1 MQKTTK
7 GALALGT
14 GVALLLGGAGTFAY
28 WNGTADL
35 GSNTQVAA
43 GNLTIAAAAGA
54 NDGWAWQGDGAPF
67 DPENDMIVP
76 GDTVTLT
83 RTFAVTATGNN
94 LSADV
99 AITGVGG
106 GTSALII
113 TPVVTSSGGTVV
125 GSTFNIPASRTGAT
139 RTLTYTVTYTIAFPL
154 GESVDNSTQNARF
167 DLSGTTVTVTQ
178 VQP

>member
-1 MQKTTK
+1 
-7 GALALGT
+7 
-14 GVALLLGGAGTFAY
+14 
-28 WNGTADL
+28 
-35 GSNTQVAA
+35 
-43 GNLTIAAAAGA
+43 
-54 NDGWAWQGDGAPF
+54 
-67 DPENDMIVP
+67 MIVP

-94 LSADV
+94 LSADA

-113 TPVVTSSGGTVV
+113 TPNRDFSGRTASSV
-125 GSTFNIPASRTGAT
+125 STFNIPASRTGAT

>member
-67 DPENDMIVP
+67 DPDLLHPVWTSGRRLCVWDQLPSDARPEPALLCLALTLRDAPVSPAHRRDRAAAATP
-76 GDTVTLT
+76 G
-83 RTFAVTATGNN
+83 RARVTAGA
-94 LSADV
+94 LGGSDRAHQPLAV
-99 AITGVGG
+99 PAVVGG
-106 GTSALII
+106 G
-113 TPVVTSSGGTVV
+113 P
-125 GSTFNIPASRTGAT
+125 R
-139 RTLTYTVTYTIAFPL
+139 
-154 GESVDNSTQNARF
+154 ARRAAK
-167 DLSGTTVTVTQ
+167 
-178 VQP
+178 P